1 MLKKDSRMYQDRMED
16 ILKQM
21 EQVIEERNK
30 VIDKLIIGDMF
41 EKSNTSVI
49 IPVNN
54 CEEHFWK
61 LMKV

>member
-30 VIDKLIIGDMF
+30 VNIDNWAHVWEIKHMSYYQFQDKIVKRIF
-41 EKSNTSVI
+41 VSS
-49 IPVNN
+49 
-54 CEEHFWK
+54 WR
-61 LMKV
+61 